1 MIILFK
7 ELDWHHIFLND
18 GIMNNWITF
27 YLAYQPLNPL
37 NKLFYYQLSKKVFF
51 IHLINLISN
60 YHLCILKCQLKTLN
74 SHNKLIHKIIIL
86 FKLITIFVYNNNLMI
101 YRDIDQ
107 FKTIIFRII
116 IIEEVLKIKI
126 SQILDMNLFVEIQ
139 TFLTDFIMQTDLQN
153 KLIRI

>member
-1 MIILFK
+1 
-7 ELDWHHIFLND
+7 
-18 GIMNNWITF
+18 
-27 YLAYQPLNPL
+27 
-37 NKLFYYQLSKKVFF
+37 
-51 IHLINLISN
+51 
-60 YHLCILKCQLKTLN
+60 
-74 SHNKLIHKIIIL
+74 
-86 FKLITIFVYNNNLMI
+86 MI